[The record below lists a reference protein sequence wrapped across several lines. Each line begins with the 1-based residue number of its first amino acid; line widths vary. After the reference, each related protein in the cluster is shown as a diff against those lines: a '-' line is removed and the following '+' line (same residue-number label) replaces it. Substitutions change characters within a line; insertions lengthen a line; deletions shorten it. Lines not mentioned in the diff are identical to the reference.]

1 MGYHASQRIGSLN
14 DAMVGCKS
22 TKPLRSHWK
31 VVKFLFSHIFS
42 PSFRLKILVHGPPG
56 GGSCISLSEWT
67 QNVMLRPKHASLCH
81 IDERSNAQR
90 KFGGET
96 KFGVNKRAKKY
107 DRDGQ
112 LSLSEGKNY
121 EGEKNEKEQ

>member
-1 MGYHASQRIGSLN
+1 MQVDKTSTISLE
-14 DAMVGCKS
+14 GCQV
-22 TKPLRSHWK
+22 LI
-31 VVKFLFSHIFS
+31 FSHFFPVFPFEDTS
-42 PSFRLKILVHGPPG
+42 AWAPG
-56 GGSCISLSEWT
+56 GGACISLSEWT

-121 EGEKNEKEQ
+121 EGAKSEKEQ